1 MKHTPL
7 DFRAHEIEMVVRNWP
22 EWNLMGHEMYVFMAM
37 KSQKHEPKYNLKY
50 KIYTNFTTHKS
61 TMNI

>member
-22 EWNLMGHEMYVFMAM
+22 EWNLMGHECVHGHK
-37 KSQKHEPKYNLKY
+37 KSE
-50 KIYTNFTTHKS
+50 T
-61 TMNI
+61 